1 MHAPGVSGPNGGVS
15 AAQVEAE
22 VAGGGDGE
30 EEPPIILDDI
40 FRKTDAKPSLYWL
53 PLSEEEVSQAEWGRF
68 RPKRSGTCFGLFAQ
82 SALLCPL
89 EDVME

>member
-1 MHAPGVSGPNGGVS
+1 MAAAAGRHAGGVRGRGSVHAPGVSGPKGGVS

-22 VAGGGDGE
+22 VAGGGEGE

-53 PLSEEEVSQAEWGRF
+53 PLSEEEVSRAEWAKG
-68 RPKRSGTCFGLFAQ
+68 
-82 SALLCPL
+82 
-89 EDVME
+89 